1 MCSILND
8 FEIGIR
14 QIAWHTASAGEHLI
28 FQKYTR
34 ARGSSPET
42 LSLGWLPAVRFIPS
56 ERVSGELPPT
66 VDLRSPFFK

>member
-1 MCSILND
+1 MPQTRPN
-8 FEIGIR
+8 
-14 QIAWHTASAGEHLI
+14 AWQTASAGEHLI

-66 VDLRSPFFK
+66 VDLRSAVFA